1 MLFAILG
8 SISWVTV
15 VYLVILAAL
24 IFFIVWNMFTT
35 KDLMLQI
42 DAALVLVP
50 LLLRL
55 FLIK

>member
-1 MLFAILG
+1 MITYIYLGIVAVLLGFIIWNLF
-8 SISWVTV
+8 TE
-15 VYLVILAAL
+15 
-24 IFFIVWNMFTT
+24 

-42 DAALVLVP
+42 DAALVMVP

>member
-1 MLFAILG
+1 MITSALTVFYLAIIVLL
-8 SISWVTV
+8 
-15 VYLVILAAL
+15 LV
-24 IFFIVWNMFTT
+24 FIVWNMFTT

-42 DAALVLVP
+42 DAALVMVP

>member
-1 MLFAILG
+1 MVIT
-8 SISWVTV
+8 II
-15 VYLVILAAL
+15 YLVIIAL
-24 IFFIVWNMFTT
+24 VVGFIVWNMFTE